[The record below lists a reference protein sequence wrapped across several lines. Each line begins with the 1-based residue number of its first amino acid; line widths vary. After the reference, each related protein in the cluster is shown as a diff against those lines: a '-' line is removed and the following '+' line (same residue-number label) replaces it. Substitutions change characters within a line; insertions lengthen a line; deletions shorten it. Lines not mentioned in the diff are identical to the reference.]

1 MNYADVYPNS
11 SKRKRDEP
19 EPLPAPHQPARSRP
33 PLTIQIPEFV
43 PPKVLAKT
51 AQKPAVPP
59 RLVADNLEL
68 VPHIKHGELSVATR
82 QRAQAE
88 ACAVVC
94 AGDPMLG
101 QVLEVRVITTRR
113 VQGGEETLSNHVNL
127 RVHPAFATMI
137 HHERAGAA
145 SEEDVMF
152 CFMASEQLEPLVI
165 VVAVHARLGR
175 LETLSMTQLTLL
187 EAAIK
192 QFKCRFRLDGESYA
206 YTCLKERQGAS
217 VHSRHFHLKIRIPTE
232 MYLRV
237 FPAMQVLGGNLACKR
252 HVLNPFKERWEP
264 LSYKFSTQNMFPWD
278 LARLLMLSDIL

>member
-1 MNYADVYPNS
+1 MMNYTQVYPNF

-19 EPLPAPHQPARSRP
+19 ETLPAPHQPSKSRP

-43 PPKVLAKT
+43 PKVLAKT
-51 AQKPAVPP
+51 AGKPAVPP
-59 RLVADNLEL
+59 RLVAENLEL

-88 ACAVVC
+88 ACAIVC

-101 QVLEVRVITTRR
+101 QVLEVRVITTRQ

-145 SEEDVMF
+145 SDEDIMF